1 MKDKI
6 VISVSVFIFV
16 LIILL
21 TAISS
26 EWGMSLLSQT
36 IGDTLHFSKQGNH

>member
-1 MKDKI
+1 MREKI

-16 LIILL
+16 MIVLL

-26 EWGMSLLSQT
+26 EWGLALLSHFL
-36 IGDTLHFSKQGNH
+36 GDAFKFAK